1 MSRRSVIIVLMGALC
16 ASAALAVT
24 YEWIGEGED
33 TCWTTQD
40 NWDWDHSVNPHYPN
54 TTVDTAIIGSD
65 GPWSVGLVSEEIM
78 VLQVDGDTTFSACQ
92 GESSPIL
99 TAGYAVFYG
108 SASEGYTTVTV
119 SSGRIEAHD

>member
-1 MSRRSVIIVLMGALC
+1 MKRYVLLFGLAGALC

-40 NWDWDHSVNPHYPN
+40 NWDWDHSVNVASPS
-54 TTVDTAIIGSD
+54 TTADVAWIRDG

-78 VLQVDGDTTFSACQ
+78 TLQVDVDTTFSACAS
-92 GESSPIL
+92 EPSPIL
-99 TAGYAVFYG
+99 TAGYVVFVG
-108 SASEGYTTVTV
+108 PDSEGYTTITV
-119 SSGRIEAHD
+119 NSGRIEAHD